1 MSKKRIGIL
10 VSGRGSN
17 MESIVRAS
25 LDNSVSYDVAVCV
38 SDKARAK
45 AVEKAGAMGIPA
57 VVVRKKDY
65 ADRDAFEDAMA
76 DVLDGY
82 SVDLVVLA
90 GFMRLLSPHF
100 IRRFPNR
107 IVNIHPSLLPSF
119 PGLDAQAQAV
129 AHGARVSGLTIHF
142 VNEGLDSGPIIFQ
155 YPVPVLPGDSA
166 SDLADRI
173 LQFEHEFYARAID
186 LVVSGDFHLDGRR
199 VFLEREIKGTFKS
212 A

>member
-17 MESIVRAS
+17 MESIVKAVQRGM
-25 LDNSVSYDVAVCV
+25 VSYDVAVCI
-38 SDKARAK
+38 SDRARAQ
-45 AVEKAGAMGIPA
+45 AVVRARDLG
-57 VVVRKKDY
+57 VSVQVVRKRDY
-65 ADRDAFEDAMA
+65 ARKDAFEDAMA
-76 DVLDGY
+76 DVLDAHR
-82 SVDLVVLA
+82 VDLVVLA

-129 AHGARVSGLTIHF
+129 RHGVRISGLTIHF

-155 YPVPVLPGDSA
+155 YPVPVLPGDSDE
-166 SDLADRI
+166 DLANRI
-173 LQFEHEFYARAID
+173 LKYEHEFYPRVID
-186 LVVSGDFHLDGRR
+186 IIVAGAFHLNDRR
-199 VFLEREIKGTFKS
+199 VVLDLKIKGMFTS